1 MRASLPRNRIGVH
14 PAPITDVATSVD
26 SGVGIQD
33 FFVPTLARC
42 SYSVGVSG
50 NRCGIHREEQSG
62 TGPPLTYEREAAVV
76 GVVKIY
82 PLKSSITIIVLRK
95 GRLAL
100 VKEIEMLDQPSK
112 AVVQRVLEQVP
123 IDALVVIPFLP
134 LADFASHEQQLFAGV
149 RVHPGVKHAEVGELL
164 PGIARHF
171 VQ

>member
-50 NRCGIHREEQSG
+50 NRCGIHREEHSG
-62 TGPPLTYEREAAVV
+62 TGPPLTQEREDAVV
-76 GVVKIY
+76 GVVNIY

-95 GRLAL
+95 GRFAL
-100 VKEIEMLDQPSK
+100 VKEIEILDQPSK
-112 AVVQRVLEQVP
+112 TVVHTT
-123 IDALVVIPFLP
+123 FNTLP
-134 LADFASHEQQLFAGV
+134 
-149 RVHPGVKHAEVGELL
+149 
-164 PGIARHF
+164 
-171 VQ
+171 